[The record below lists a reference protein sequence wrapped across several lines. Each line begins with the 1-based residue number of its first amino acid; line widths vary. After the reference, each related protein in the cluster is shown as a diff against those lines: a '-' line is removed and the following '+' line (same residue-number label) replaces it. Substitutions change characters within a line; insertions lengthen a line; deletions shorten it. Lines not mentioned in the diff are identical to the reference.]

1 MANIHKPLTIVA
13 IVAHLAVLV
22 GVGYTVARAAMFFA
36 FGPQSSPVAAIVMSR
51 PAAGPQAVHIEQ
63 IAGWHLFG
71 QPPADFNKAA
81 ELSEKLPETRL
92 SLTLVGVFVSDDI
105 HSSIAL
111 IARKGRPAESYRVGD
126 RVPGNAKLAAV
137 FANHVVISRGGVREQ
152 IRFRER
158 KAALVQVERSHPEA
172 HPEDPEDPEESL
184 DTSKASA
191 APAMQP
197 DDPPPAHKALTV
209 LQHELKKDPKRFL
222 ADLGVA
228 RVSEDEALGY
238 AIGAVAD
245 HPSFSH
251 VGLQPGDRLLSV
263 NGRSVGD
270 PEQDRL
276 RIEDILAEGSARLE
290 IERSGQRLAVT
301 VSLN

>member
-1 MANIHKPLTIVA
+1 
-13 IVAHLAVLV
+13 
-22 GVGYTVARAAMFFA
+22 MFFV
-36 FGPQSSPVAAIVMSR
+36 FGPQSSPVAATVLSR
-51 PAAGPQAVHIEQ
+51 PAAGPEGVHIDE

-105 HSSIAL
+105 YSSIAL
-111 IARKGRPAESYRVGD
+111 IARKGRPAQSYRVGD

-137 FANHVVISRGGVREQ
+137 FASHVVISRGGVREQ

-158 KAALVQVERSHPEA
+158 KTALVPVEKSPSQARL
-172 HPEDPEDPEESL
+172 EESFDISL
-184 DTSKASA
+184 ADAK
-191 APAMQP
+191 PLP
-197 DDPPPAHKALTV
+197 DDPPPAREALSV
-209 LQHELKKDPKRFL
+209 LRHELEKDPKQFL

-228 RVSEDEALGY
+228 RVSQDEARGY
-238 AIGAVAD
+238 AIGAIAD
-245 HPSFSH
+245 HPGFSH
-251 VGLQPGDRLLSV
+251 VGLQRGDRLLSV
-263 NGRSVGD
+263 NGRNVGD

-276 RIEDILAEGSARLE
+276 RIEDIIAEGSARLE
-290 IERSGQRLAVT
+290 IERGGQRLAVT

>member
-1 MANIHKPLTIVA
+1 MLYDAVANIHKPLI

-22 GVGYTVARAAMFFA
+22 GLGYTVARAAMFFT
-36 FGPQSSPVAAIVMSR
+36 FGPQSSPVAATVVSR
-51 PAAGPQAVHIEQ
+51 PAQGPQGVHIEQ

-81 ELSEKLPETRL
+81 EQSEKLPETRL
-92 SLTLVGVFVSDDI
+92 SLALVGVFVSDDI

-158 KAALVQVERSHPEA
+158 AAALVPVEKPRP
-172 HPEDPEDPEESL
+172 DGSL
-184 DTSKASA
+184 DTSNAS
-191 APAMQP
+191 PADAKFLA
-197 DDPPPAHKALTV
+197 DDPPPARKALTV
-209 LQHELKKDPKRFL
+209 LQHELEKDPKRFL

-228 RVSEDEALGY
+228 RVSEDEAQGY
-238 AIGAVAD
+238 AIGAAAD

-251 VGLQPGDRLLSV
+251 VGLQRGDRLLSV

-276 RIEDILAEGSARLE
+276 RIEDIIAEGSARLE
-290 IERSGQRLAVT
+290 IERGGQRLAVT